1 MILLYALVD
10 DPAAA
15 EQAWPSGAGGSP
27 QLVTAG
33 ALTALGRDCDRV
45 PEPTPDALVA
55 HDAVV
60 TSLMGACAVAP
71 FRFPTVIGGAAGL
84 VQALSGSEARM
95 AALLDFLRDR
105 VEMAVRAFSAPE
117 PRPEIGG
124 GAGPGQRYLR
134 LVGQRSRP
142 AGLDRLHR
150 RLAGTAVAACA
161 TDPGPGAMAASYL
174 VPRDSV
180 DGFRDR
186 VEKVAGEIPAVV
198 MTTVTGPWA
207 PYSFVTGASLHP
219 SGAGPTPTSGGHR
232 A

>member
-15 EQAWPSGAGGSP
+15 AQAWPWGTGGP
-27 QLVTAG
+27 PRFVTAG
-33 ALTALGRDCDRV
+33 ALTAIGTDCDGV

-60 TSLMGACAVAP
+60 TSLMGSCAVAP
-71 FRFPTVIGGAAGL
+71 FRFPTVIAGTAGL
-84 VQALSGSEARM
+84 APALSGSEARM
-95 AALLDFLRDR
+95 AALLDFLRGR
-105 VEMAVRAFSAPE
+105 VEMAVRAFAAPE
-117 PRPEIGG
+117 PPTEIDGG
-124 GAGPGQRYLR
+124 GGPGRRYLH

-150 RLAGTAVAACA
+150 RLAETSVAACA

-174 VPRDSV
+174 IGRDSV
-180 DGFRDR
+180 DGFRER
-186 VEKVAGEIPAVV
+186 VERVADDIPTVS

-207 PYSFVTGASLHP
+207 PYSFVTGTSLHP
-219 SGAGPTPTSGGHR
+219 SGASPVPAVGGHR